1 MPQQQGSNNDLT
13 LNRDADRGGGGVP
26 SNTADQEEEELYANR
41 NENRRRRSSI
51 NNNNNRYPWNH
62 CTKFLRMLRIETNT
76 TFFYLE
82 TVTDMFL
89 VRALFHNFAVFLNST
104 LAANF
109 RQAVR
114 YNMDGTISC
123 CDITYSTLVSYELFG
138 VEGRVK
144 KTRKKC
150 QVSLRTMYLLPPD

>member
-1 MPQQQGSNNDLT
+1 MKQLYKIPPDVK
-13 LNRDADRGGGGVP
+13 DW
-26 SNTADQEEEELYANR
+26 DQ
-41 NENRRRRSSI
+41 
-51 NNNNNRYPWNH
+51 NH
-62 CTKFLRMLRIETNT
+62 I
-76 TFFYLE
+76 FYLE

-89 VRALFHNFAVFLNST
+89 VRRGLFQNFSVFLNST

-138 VEGRVK
+138 PFTIDSTSFFLVASSRGAGEKDTEEVPSLFAYYVVVA
-144 KTRKKC
+144 TR
-150 QVSLRTMYLLPPD
+150 LILFLPPYII

>member
-1 MPQQQGSNNDLT
+1 M
-13 LNRDADRGGGGVP
+13 
-26 SNTADQEEEELYANR
+26 
-41 NENRRRRSSI
+41 
-51 NNNNNRYPWNH
+51 
-62 CTKFLRMLRIETNT
+62 
-76 TFFYLE
+76 E

-89 VRALFHNFAVFLNST
+89 VRRGLFQIFSVFLNST

-138 VEGRVK
+138 PFTVDISFLLVASSRGPGEKDTEEVPSLFAYYVFVA
-144 KTRKKC
+144 TR
-150 QVSLRTMYLLPPD
+150 LILFLPPYII

>member
-1 MPQQQGSNNDLT
+1 
-13 LNRDADRGGGGVP
+13 
-26 SNTADQEEEELYANR
+26 
-41 NENRRRRSSI
+41 
-51 NNNNNRYPWNH
+51 
-62 CTKFLRMLRIETNT
+62 MLRIETNT

-138 VEGRVK
+138 PFTIDISFLLVASSRGAGEKDTEEVL
-144 KTRKKC
+144 
-150 QVSLRTMYLLPPD
+150 SLFAYYMYLLPPD